1 MTLHL
6 HSNSGT
12 PVGLLTNHASSFH
25 GWKTEEASQSFLPNN
40 RWWESANLDAYEMEK
55 APRHGEA
62 EIPTQRNT
70 PAGNTMCIGGG

>member
-1 MTLHL
+1 MT
-6 HSNSGT
+6 G
-12 PVGLLTNHASSFH
+12 G
-25 GWKTEEASQSFLPNN
+25 GK
-40 RWWESANLDAYEMEK
+40 SANLDAYEMEK